1 MQPRSSLSLV
11 SLSIFITLSTLAPA
25 TLDAADWPQWRCNAS
40 RAADSPE
47 KPPARMTLRWVREFS
62 PRVPAWEDPLN
73 RDLMPFDTVFEPV
86 VLGDKM
92 FAGFN
97 DADKLVAL
105 DIRTGREAWTFY
117 ADGPVRLAPAAAQ
130 GRVYFASDDGCL
142 YCVNAADGRLVWRFR
157 GGPSDRKA
165 LGNSRLVSAWPARGG
180 PVVRDGVVYFAA
192 SIWPF
197 MGTFIHA
204 LDAATGKPVW
214 VNDGTGAQYIKQPHN
229 APAFAGV
236 APQGALVATEKLLL
250 VPGGRSIPAAFER
263 ATGKFLYFNIA
274 ESSKGTGGSV
284 VMANE
289 KEFFVHTRGRGTR
302 AHDLATGKK
311 MSFAAN
317 EPVLGKAHVYCAADY
332 PADFAALAELE
343 QKLEAARYGEVK
355 ARGELADAHALG
367 DETATQKA
375 NAAANSAAK
384 NVQVVEAALSRV
396 KESGPSGQPSPVI
409 QAWNADKS
417 LQWEIKADGSGD
429 MIRAG
434 GRLYAAGS
442 NAIVAISVPKPG
454 EKPSVVWS
462 QPVRGHVRRLL
473 AANDMLFAVT
483 LEGRIMAFGQG
494 SGAAPTI
501 KEQARPLAP
510 PPAALEQ
517 ARAIVAHT
525 GAVDGYAFC
534 LGLDDGTLITAL
546 AASSRL
552 QIIGVDSDAAKV
564 ARLRRQLDAAGLY
577 GSRVALLAADPAAF
591 GAPPYVA
598 SLVVAGGSFAA
609 RLGDAATLRK
619 VYDSVRPYGGSLW
632 VAGAKVNAAG
642 LPGAKTQVVGNAVR
656 VVREGALPGAAD
668 WTHQYGDVA
677 NSVKSD
683 DRALKLPVGLL
694 WFGGNTH
701 MDVLPRHGHGPS
713 EQVVGGRLF
722 LEGMDCLSARDV
734 YTGRRLWKTAIPGL
748 NTRGIYY
755 DDTHLADSL
764 TTLYSQR
771 HIPGANA
778 RGANFV
784 ATEDRIYVAVGSKC
798 VVLDAVTGAIVR
810 TIQLPAGKG
819 GAAAPEWGYIGV
831 CGDVL
836 LGGSGFA
843 HFNKRFS
850 PMGLNAVTGIGD
862 YAASLGLAAFNRH
875 TGQLLW
881 QAGARHGFIHNG
893 IVAGGGRV
901 YCLDRLPKSA
911 EQKAKRAG
919 KDVAA
924 NYRIVAFDLRSGRAL
939 WENTKDIF
947 GSWLGYSKERDLLL
961 QAGASATDRLKDE
974 APQGMAVLRAKDGS
988 ELWRNPSLKYSG
1000 PCILHHDLIIT
1011 TPTSY
1016 KQSAGA
1022 YSLLD
1027 GKPHTITNP
1036 LTGETQPW
1044 RVCRTYG
1051 CDTPV
1056 ASENV
1061 MTFRSG
1067 AAGFYDLQSHAGTGN
1082 LGGFKSGCSANLII
1096 ANGVLNAP
1104 DYTRTCSCPYQNQ
1117 TSLALV
1123 PMPEV
1128 EMWTCNL
1135 AGLDTPE
1142 GKRIARVGINLG
1154 AAGDRVAD
1162 DGTLWLEYPNAGGVS
1177 PQLPVTI
1184 TGASTNLFRRH
1195 ASAVTG
1201 DGPAWVV
1208 ASGLRD
1214 IEFIV
1219 ITPQTSKA
1227 PPPAAPAGSKD
1238 DDEGDK
1244 DSGKGKAAAKGEAA
1258 AADAPTAATETVAEP
1273 AAAPA
1278 ATLPALPPAR
1288 YTVRLYFMEPDN
1300 IAPGQRVFDV
1310 LLQGHPALK
1319 DFDIVKAAGAANRGV
1334 VKEFKNVQLS
1344 PQLEVRLQKSAT
1356 SSLGPALSG
1365 VELVLEKN

>member
-1 MQPRSSLSLV
+1 MQPRPSLSLV
-11 SLSIFITLSTLAPA
+11 GLSIFIAASTFEPAPLA
-25 TLDAADWPQWRCNAS
+25 AADWPQWRGNAN
-40 RAADSPE
+40 RTADSME
-47 KPPARMTLRWVREFS
+47 KLPDRMTLQWAREFS

-73 RDLMPFDTVFEPV
+73 RDLMPFDAVFEPV
-86 VLGDKM
+86 VLGDRM
-92 FAGFN
+92 FVGFN
-97 DADKLVAL
+97 ESDKVVAL
-105 DIRTGREAWTFY
+105 DIASGREVWRFY

-130 GRVYFASDDGCL
+130 GKVYFASDDGCL
-142 YCVNAADGRLVWRFR
+142 YCVNAADGKLAWKFR
-157 GGPSDRKA
+157 GAPSDRKA
-165 LGNSRLVSAWPARGG
+165 LGNGRLISAWPARGG

-204 LDAATGKPVW
+204 LDAGTGKVVW
-214 VNDGTGAQYIKQPHN
+214 VNDGTGAQFIKQPHN

-250 VPGGRSIPAAFER
+250 VPGGRSIPAAFDR

-274 ESSKGTGGSV
+274 ESGKGTGGSL

-289 KEFFVHTRGRGTR
+289 KEFFVHTRERGTR

-311 MSFAAN
+311 TSFTVN
-317 EPVLGKAHVYCAADY
+317 EPVLGKTHVYCAAAY
-332 PADFAALAELE
+332 STNFTARMEAE
-343 QKLEAARYGEVK
+343 QKLEAARYGETRYK
-355 ARGELADAHALG
+355 NDLADARALG
-367 DETATQKA
+367 DESAIQKA
-375 NAAANSAAK
+375 TAAYNSAAK
-384 NVQVVEAALSRV
+384 KLQTAEAVLSRV
-396 KESGPSGQPSPVI
+396 KEGGPSGQPSPVI
-409 QAWNADKS
+409 QAWKADKS

-429 MIRAG
+429 LIRAG

-442 NAIVAISVPKPG
+442 NTIVAIELPKQGGQPTI
-454 EKPSVVWS
+454 VWS
-462 QPVRGHVRRLL
+462 QPVQGTVRRLL
-473 AANDMLFAVT
+473 AANGMLFAVT
-483 LEGRIMAFGQG
+483 LDGRIMAFGQG
-494 SGAAPTI
+494 AGNAPAI

-510 PPAALEQ
+510 SPAALEQ
-517 ARAIVAHT
+517 ARLIVAQT
-525 GAVDGYAFC
+525 SAMDGYAFC
-534 LGLDDGTLITAL
+534 LGLDDSALITAL

-552 QIIGVDSDAAKV
+552 QIIGVDPDAAKV
-564 ARLRRQLDAAGLY
+564 DRLRRQLDAAGLY
-577 GSRVALLAADPAAF
+577 GTRVALLAADPAAF

-598 SLVVAGGSFAA
+598 SLVVAGGSFAT
-609 RLGDAATLRK
+609 RLGDAATLSK
-619 VYDSVRPYGGSLW
+619 VYESVRPYGGSLW
-632 VAGAKVNAAG
+632 VAGVRVNTAG

-683 DRALKLPVGLL
+683 DRALKLPAGVL

-734 YTGRRLWKTAIPGL
+734 YTGRRLWKTTVPGL

-755 DDTHLADSL
+755 DDTHLPDSL

-784 ATEDRIYVAVGSKC
+784 ATADRVYVAVGSKC
-798 VVLDAVTGAIVR
+798 VVLDAVTGAIAL
-810 TIQLPAGKG
+810 TIPLPAGKG
-819 GAAAPEWGYIGV
+819 GGAATEWGYIGV

-836 LGGSGFA
+836 LGGTGFA

-850 PMGLNAVTGIGD
+850 PMGLDAVTGIGD

-875 TGQLLW
+875 TGRLLW
-881 QAGARHGFIHNG
+881 QADARHGFIHNG
-893 IVAGGGRV
+893 VVAGGGRV

-911 EQKAKRAG
+911 EAKAKRAG

-924 NYRIVAFDLRSGRAL
+924 DYRIVAFDLRSGRAL
-939 WENTKDIF
+939 WENTKEVF

-974 APQGMAVLRAKDGS
+974 ATQGMAVLRAKDGS
-988 ELWRNPSLKYSG
+988 EVWGNASLKYTG

-1027 GKPHTITNP
+1027 GTPHTITNP

-1044 RVCRTYG
+1044 RVYRTYG
-1051 CDTPV
+1051 CNTPV

-1067 AAGFYDLQSHAGTGN
+1067 AAGFYDLQTHAGTGN

-1104 DYTRTCSCPYQNQ
+1104 DYTRTCSCAYQNQ

-1123 PMPEV
+1123 SMPEV

-1135 AGLDTPE
+1135 AGLDTPD
-1142 GKRIARVGINLG
+1142 GKRIARAGINLG

-1184 TGASTNLFRRH
+1184 TGASTNIFRRH
-1195 ASAVTG
+1195 TSAVTG
-1201 DGPAWVV
+1201 GGLAWVV

-1214 IEFIV
+1214 IESIV
-1219 ITPQTSKA
+1219 ITPQTLKA
-1227 PPPAAPAGSKD
+1227 PLPVAPKSGD
-1238 DDEGDK
+1238 DDESDK
-1244 DSGKGKAAAKGEAA
+1244 DSGRNKAA
-1258 AADAPTAATETVAEP
+1258 TAAEPPAEP
-1273 AAAPA
+1273 ATPP
-1278 ATLPALPPAR
+1278 LPTCPPLPPAR

-1300 IAPGQRVFDV
+1300 LAPGQRVFDV
-1310 LLQGHPALK
+1310 SLQGQPVLK
-1319 DFDIVKAAGAANRGV
+1319 DFDIVKTAGSANRGV
-1334 VKEFKNVQLS
+1334 VREFKNVLLS
-1344 PQLEVRLQKSAT
+1344 PQLEVRLQKSAA
-1356 SSLGPALSG
+1356 SGFGPALCG
-1365 VELVLEKN
+1365 VELVLERH